1 MKKVTTIFAIT
12 FLFLFEKKKTT
23 AMSCRLLLW
32 FCYNKKGDDTKLSLS
47 SSVVVLKIRKR

>member
-47 SSVVVLKIRKR
+47 SSVVVL